1 MTEELPYSNKRFLS
15 PIGKYYGEFTP
26 GNLVFNANLQ
36 LFAQEVS
43 YLCNLAANG
52 EITCEDIYKELEKL
66 WQQLKLSKK
75 ELLDKTQFTTED

>member
-1 MTEELPYSNKRFLS
+1 MTEESPYDKKRVLY

-26 GNLVFNANLQ
+26 GNLVFNVNLQ

-52 EITCEDIYKELEKL
+52 EMTVQDVYQEIEKL

-75 ELLDKTQFTTED
+75 ELLDQTKFTT